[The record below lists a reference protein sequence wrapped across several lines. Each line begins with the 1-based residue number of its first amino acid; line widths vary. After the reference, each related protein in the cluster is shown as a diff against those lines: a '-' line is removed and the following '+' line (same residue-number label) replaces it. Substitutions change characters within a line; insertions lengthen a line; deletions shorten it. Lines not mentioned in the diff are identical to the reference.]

1 MGGDIQLQYDCRW
14 HWGGAVVTM
23 MDTPGRIYVDAGN
36 TAVKFYRCRHHT
48 WTLLWRQATAEQP
61 SLPQC
66 LARLQATTHCA
77 QLQLVVCS
85 VVPSWSSYLRQ
96 LARTYAQVQLVWLNP
111 AQPPRGLQFNSQL
124 QPSKI
129 GADLLALSCFASQWP
144 NTIVL
149 DCGTAIT
156 GVVVSQ
162 HVVTGYFIA
171 PGFVLNQQG
180 LTQHAQLL
188 RNRATRLQ
196 PVTTQLV
203 GTNTTTAM
211 TVGCVVM
218 PWLGISSWV
227 RTVCGEATALYKV
240 IVTGGQASLI
250 QSHTTVRG
258 WDYDPFAVPTGLH
271 QWVFGRDAN

>member
-1 MGGDIQLQYDCRW
+1 M
-14 HWGGAVVTM
+14 
-23 MDTPGRIYVDAGN
+23 
-36 TAVKFYRCRHHT
+36 
-48 WTLLWRQATAEQP
+48 
-61 SLPQC
+61 
-66 LARLQATTHCA
+66 
-77 QLQLVVCS
+77 
-85 VVPSWSSYLRQ
+85 
-96 LARTYAQVQLVWLNP
+96 
-111 AQPPRGLQFNSQL
+111 
-124 QPSKI
+124 
-129 GADLLALSCFASQWP
+129 
-144 NTIVL
+144 L

-218 PWLGISSWV
+218 P
-227 RTVCGEATALYKV
+227 
-240 IVTGGQASLI
+240 
-250 QSHTTVRG
+250 
-258 WDYDPFAVPTGLH
+258 
-271 QWVFGRDAN
+271 